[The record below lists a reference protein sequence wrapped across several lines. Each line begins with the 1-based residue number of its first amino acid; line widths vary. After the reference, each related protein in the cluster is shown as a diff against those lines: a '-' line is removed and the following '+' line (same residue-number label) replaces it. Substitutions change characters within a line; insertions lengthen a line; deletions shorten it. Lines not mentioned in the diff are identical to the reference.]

1 MDLTGIA
8 KLYAPDGREYKRLY
22 DNQGHLIW
30 QSGPP
35 VLWQGSLTWTTA
47 TPQQNFVADRAVY
60 QALQF
65 EFDRPLQKAKYD
77 RVAQA
82 VSGNRVTVPL
92 STIADA
98 DGNYLV
104 MYVDTYA
111 SAVFEVMILASN
123 NTVILAFQR
132 SANFTCNGLTL
143 KAVYGIEK

>member
-47 TPQQNFVADRAVY
+47 TPQQRFVADPAVY

-65 EFDRPLQKAKYD
+65 EFDQPLQKANYD
-77 RVAQA
+77 YVAQA

-92 STIADA
+92 STIAHG

-104 MYVDTYA
+104 MYVDTYVAA
-111 SAVFEVMILASN
+111 SFEVVIAASN
-123 NTVILAFQR
+123 LVILNFAR
-132 SANFTCNGLTL
+132 SSNSANVGLTL